1 MDDNNMENNNIEN
14 NGGVTENIEQNNVSV
29 SNEENGVN
37 WDGQGQEQSLENAY
51 PDDPFADTA
60 TAKKSKKKP
69 VLIGAAA
76 VVAAAVVG
84 VSGAAAVKHENPID
98 MVKGAVVSTME
109 KVTGKTFGTPE
120 ERLTKAVE
128 NTKQILGERGFVSSG
143 VSDMLE
149 NGQATVNGSVSIKS
163 LPEQT
168 QLEGA
173 GISFTLNSDKTTG
186 EGDFALNAT
195 YHGLNLDALS
205 IYTDGT
211 EVLAGVPMVT
221 NKYVIS
227 FDADNI
233 DGQIKNSPVL
243 QNYYGADTL
252 AEMAS
257 TYEANS
263 EMQSAFEGLISDN
276 YSVLCDSVTYEDAE
290 EVQGHGSAIKVSIPS
305 EAVDTFLEDTL
316 RGIVDSEAMADYI
329 AEIAEANGDDAD
341 EAKSEANEGIDEF
354 LESVEIKDASAVF
367 YIDNNV
373 ITDSDIVADF
383 AINEQNGT
391 ISLKG
396 GLNEDELALE
406 LKISADDNYVTINYS
421 DTDSDSSR
429 VITTSVKSSDT
440 DSDVLSYSSN
450 YDKSSNALSG
460 KLAITDY
467 GTFEFN
473 GTLESTKDTFNLD
486 LSSVKL
492 VADFQGESQLLCE
505 FGVNL
510 GIAPMSES
518 IVKPEGEKVRIFE
531 VSEDELT
538 TVASDLQ
545 EDLTKF
551 YNNIISQLS

>member
-1 MDDNNMENNNIEN
+1 
-14 NGGVTENIEQNNVSV
+14 
-29 SNEENGVN
+29 
-37 WDGQGQEQSLENAY
+37 
-51 PDDPFADTA
+51 
-60 TAKKSKKKP
+60 
-69 VLIGAAA
+69 
-76 VVAAAVVG
+76 
-84 VSGAAAVKHENPID
+84 
-98 MVKGAVVSTME
+98 
-109 KVTGKTFGTPE
+109 
-120 ERLTKAVE
+120 
-128 NTKQILGERGFVSSG
+128 
-143 VSDMLE
+143 
-149 NGQATVNGSVSIKS
+149 
-163 LPEQT
+163 
-168 QLEGA
+168 
-173 GISFTLNSDKTTG
+173 
-186 EGDFALNAT
+186 
-195 YHGLNLDALS
+195 
-205 IYTDGT
+205 
-211 EVLAGVPMVT
+211 
-221 NKYVIS
+221 
-227 FDADNI
+227 
-233 DGQIKNSPVL
+233 
-243 QNYYGADTL
+243 
-252 AEMAS
+252 
-257 TYEANS
+257 
-263 EMQSAFEGLISDN
+263 LISDN